1 MDILTSSNMK
11 KIKKIVA
18 ITGARSDYDLMYP
31 IYEKLNNDD
40 NFEFSIIITGPHLSD
55 NFGNTSQFVE
65 KDKFK
70 IENKIYNLVDSN
82 QKIGRILSIG
92 FQIPL
97 LATSLDRIK
106 PDLVLVAGDR
116 EEAISVTMTCAY
128 MDIPVAHFFGGDIA
142 KDGNI
147 DNSVR
152 YASSKFAHL
161 HFVTLHE
168 HKNTLIKLG
177 EEESRIFVIGNP
189 SLDKFLTMPLIS
201 KPRVTEKIGMKINTY
216 EKYFVL
222 IQHPII
228 TEVEKQSLHI
238 RITLDSLVEKG
249 IKCFLNYPN
258 SDAGNF
264 EIIKAYNEYESKYP
278 TFFKS
283 FKNLDR
289 IAYYNLLRNATCLLG
304 NSSSGLVEVASIGLP
319 AINIGNRQK
328 GRLHGD
334 NVIFVDNNKDQI
346 TNAINRILTDQNF
359 LLKVKLKK
367 NIYGDGDSSSKVI
380 EILKKIN
387 INYTFTHKNIT
398 Y

>member
-1 MDILTSSNMK
+1 MK
-11 KIKKIVA
+11 KIKKIIA

-55 NFGNTSQFVE
+55 NFGNTAQFVE
-65 KDKFK
+65 KDNFK
-70 IENKIYNLVDSN
+70 IEDKIYNLVDSN
-82 QKIGRILSIG
+82 KKIGRILSIG
-92 FQIPL
+92 FQISA
-97 LATSLDRIK
+97 LANSLNRIQ
-106 PDLVLVAGDR
+106 PDLVLIAGDR

-147 DNSVR
+147 DNTVR
-152 YASSKFAHL
+152 YASGKFAHL
-161 HFVTLHE
+161 HFVTLSE
-168 HKNTLIKLG
+168 HKTTLLKLG

-189 SLDKFLTMPLIS
+189 ALDRFLSLPVIS
-201 KPRVTEKIGMKINTY
+201 KSIVTEKAGMKIKQN

-222 IQHPII
+222 IQHSII
-228 TEVEKQSLHI
+228 TEVEKQSEHI

-264 EIIKAYNEYESKYP
+264 EIIRAYNEYESTYP
-278 TFFKS
+278 GLFKI
-283 FKNLDR
+283 FKNIDR
-289 IAYYNLLRNATCLLG
+289 ITYFNLLKNADCLLG
-304 NSSSGLVEVASIGLP
+304 NSSSGLLEAPSLGLP

-328 GRLHGD
+328 GRIHGD
-334 NVIFVDNNKDQI
+334 NVTFVDNNKDQI
-346 TNAINRILTDQNF
+346 LDAINQVLTDQGF
-359 LLKVKLKK
+359 LKKVKLK
-367 NIYGDGDSSSKVI
+367 NNPYGDGKSSSKVI
-380 EILKKIN
+380 EIIKKIK
-387 INYTFTHKNIT
+387 INQNFTHKNIT